1 MIIDRRELY
10 VLAFKFTYLDIEHS
24 RSFGLV
30 TTNPEL
36 VEEAESCSKRTPNAS
51 HTWPVFPPLW

>member
-10 VLAFKFTYLDIEHS
+10 VLAFNFTYLDIQHS

-30 TTNPEL
+30 TTKSR
-36 VEEAESCSKRTPNAS
+36 AG
-51 HTWPVFPPLW
+51 